1 MDDGNRKR
9 KKEDDNEDVETVA
22 METSKAPDGGWGWC
36 IILGILILRTVIG
49 GFVRSHGLFY
59 LRFKERFGGTAT
71 ATSLVT
77 SLSSFMRLST
87 GPIVSILSGRFQC
100 RIITA
105 IGVVVLAT
113 GVIMTAFSPNISFL
127 YFSYG
132 IVSGFGRSLVLT
144 PCPILLGYY
153 FDKRRSL
160 AFGIASA
167 GFSIGGFALT
177 PLVELLFQEYGIQGT
192 FLILTA
198 MSMHIFISC
207 TLFRPIESNRRSV
220 TNSKNKNRADT
231 EAEYDKLLVTS
242 TEVCKRPDH
251 AYHETSNNSDV
262 LNSGVLNSDV
272 LNSDVLNSD
281 VLNSDVLNNDVLNSD
296 VHNRDVLNSDILNS
310 DVLNSDVLNSDVLN
324 SDVLNSD
331 VLNSDVLNS
340 DVLNSDVLNSDV
352 LNSDVLNSDVLNSD
366 VLNSYVHNR
375 DVLNSDVLN
384 NDVFNSHVHNRDVL
398 NSDVLNSDVLN
409 SDVLNSDVLNSDVLN
424 SDVPNSDVLNSDVL
438 NSDVLNSDVLN
449 SDVLNSDVLNSDVP
463 NSDVLNSDVL
473 NSDVLN
479 SDVLNSDVLNSDV
492 LNSDVPNSDVL
503 NSDVLNSDVL
513 NRDVLNSEVLNSDVL
528 NSDVLN
534 SDVLN
539 SDVLNSDVLNS
550 DVLNSDVLNSDVLN
564 SDVLNSYVLNSDV
577 LNSEVLNSD
586 VLNDNSDVFNND
598 ERRVGVGSEKENPR
612 NGNVIVIEMSGI
624 QVNSVHKETP
634 NKYQDVINYESDN
647 IAACYRDSESICEN
661 ELTLLHESQTAL
673 KSIQNDQIQE
683 KEKPKKRKWISWS
696 ILKNPRFVCYVLS
709 MFCFTLPAGGL
720 FLPALAKS
728 KGCTDIQ
735 AATLMSINAAS
746 DTVFR
751 VISGFVLD
759 LKMFRNNRPIIY
771 NIITFFQAATLL
783 CFPFM
788 QNFSGFTFLC
798 VIDGLFNGAKMAQGS
813 VVLIDILG
821 VDKMASS
828 LAVSMA
834 VQCFAVIIGPTVSGR
849 LVDIYDGYSGA
860 FFFGGGALFVG
871 GLILVVGNVINTLA
885 IKREQRI
892 KNTDLKK
899 L

>member
-1 MDDGNRKR
+1 MDDGNGKR

-22 METSKAPDGGWGWC
+22 METSKALDGGWGWC

-71 ATSLVT
+71 ATSLVM
-77 SLSSFMRLST
+77 SLSSFMQLST

-231 EAEYDKLLVTS
+231 EAEYGKLLGTS
-242 TEVCKRPDH
+242 TVVCKRPDH

-281 VLNSDVLNNDVLNSD
+281 VLNSDVLNSDVLNSDVLNSDVHNRDVLNSDVLNSDVHNRDVLNSDVLNSDVLNSDVLNNDVLNSD
-296 VHNRDVLNSDILNS
+296 VHNRDVLNSDVLNSDVLNSDVLNSDILNS

-366 VLNSYVHNR
+366 I
-375 DVLNSDVLN
+375 
-384 NDVFNSHVHNRDVL
+384 
-398 NSDVLNSDVLN
+398 
-409 SDVLNSDVLNSDVLN
+409 
-424 SDVPNSDVLNSDVL
+424 
-438 NSDVLNSDVLN
+438 
-449 SDVLNSDVLNSDVP
+449 
-463 NSDVLNSDVL
+463 
-473 NSDVLN
+473 
-479 SDVLNSDVLNSDV
+479 
-492 LNSDVPNSDVL
+492 
-503 NSDVLNSDVL
+503 
-513 NRDVLNSEVLNSDVL
+513 LNSDVL

-564 SDVLNSYVLNSDV
+564 SDVLNGDVLNSDV
-577 LNSEVLNSD
+577 LNSDVLNSD
-586 VLNDNSDVFNND
+586 VLNSNSDVFNND

-624 QVNSVHKETP
+624 QVNNVHKETP

-771 NIITFFQAATLL
+771 NIITFFQAAALL

-813 VVLIDILG
+813 VVMIDILG

-834 VQCFAVIIGPTVSGR
+834 VQCIAVIIGPTVSGR
-849 LVDIYDGYSGA
+849 LVDIYDGYSGT

-892 KNTDLKK
+892 KKH
-899 L
+899 

>member
-272 LNSDVLNSD
+272 LNSDVLN
-281 VLNSDVLNNDVLNSD
+281 N
-296 VHNRDVLNSDILNS
+296 
-310 DVLNSDVLNSDVLN
+310 
-324 SDVLNSD
+324 
-331 VLNSDVLNS
+331 
-340 DVLNSDVLNSDV
+340 
-352 LNSDVLNSDVLNSD
+352 
-366 VLNSYVHNR
+366 
-375 DVLNSDVLN
+375 
-384 NDVFNSHVHNRDVL
+384 
-398 NSDVLNSDVLN
+398 
-409 SDVLNSDVLNSDVLN
+409 
-424 SDVPNSDVLNSDVL
+424 
-438 NSDVLNSDVLN
+438 
-449 SDVLNSDVLNSDVP
+449 
-463 NSDVLNSDVL
+463 
-473 NSDVLN
+473 
-479 SDVLNSDVLNSDV
+479 
-492 LNSDVPNSDVL
+492 
-503 NSDVLNSDVL
+503 
-513 NRDVLNSEVLNSDVL
+513 
-528 NSDVLN
+528 
-534 SDVLN
+534 
-539 SDVLNSDVLNS
+539 
-550 DVLNSDVLNSDVLN
+550 
-564 SDVLNSYVLNSDV
+564 
-577 LNSEVLNSD
+577 
-586 VLNDNSDVFNND
+586 
-598 ERRVGVGSEKENPR
+598 
-612 NGNVIVIEMSGI
+612 
-624 QVNSVHKETP
+624 
-634 NKYQDVINYESDN
+634 
-647 IAACYRDSESICEN
+647 
-661 ELTLLHESQTAL
+661 
-673 KSIQNDQIQE
+673 
-683 KEKPKKRKWISWS
+683 
-696 ILKNPRFVCYVLS
+696 
-709 MFCFTLPAGGL
+709 
-720 FLPALAKS
+720 
-728 KGCTDIQ
+728 IQ

-798 VIDGLFNGAKMAQGS
+798 GS